1 MEVPLAAILGQ
12 DVVDVDLESADQR
25 AWIRRGAHHAL
36 VENGGGVD
44 LIPRPG
50 SGLPGPP
57 AAGRA
62 RTPHDAI
69 GCGPLAHVDS
79 SVDAGALHSKHR
91 VDSAKPLQRD
101 GVPGV
106 AVDVLV
112 DGEKDR
118 CTMAA
123 PCRGVQLPGGA
134 SVGDAAG
141 EPAREV
147 RRCRPARLAVLIL
160 LTITSPAAVSD
171 WA

>member
-62 RTPHDAI
+62 RTPDDAI

-106 AVDVLV
+106 ALL
-112 DGEKDR
+112 R
-118 CTMAA
+118 MASSNK
-123 PCRGVQLPGGA
+123 RA
-134 SVGDAAG
+134 SAAG
-141 EPAREV
+141 
-147 RRCRPARLAVLIL
+147 
-160 LTITSPAAVSD
+160 AALGAQRGRTAPPCDRALWVSD
-171 WA
+171 STAQSW